1 MAGPF
6 SPPRRRERNLPTL
19 FSLVTRRMKTA
30 EYAKDAKDRRSCCGL
45 CPRKSKIGCY
55 QEVIK
60 EMAFSAYSAPS
71 YSAPSAVEFGF
82 GFPQTLVRPEGMERL
97 LVSLLPRYN
106 PARFSP

>member
-30 EYAKDAKDRRSCCGL
+30 EYAKDAKDRRSCCDL
-45 CPRKSKIGCY
+45 CTRKSKIGCY
-55 QEVIK
+55 QEVIM
-60 EMAFSAYSAPS
+60 EIAFSA